1 MGEVNEQNFNIER
14 ALSNPILVATVATE
28 IVDLALGSKHLQL
41 SIFDDISGNK
51 KENFLRAEGVDE
63 EDLGIEGNLFV

>member
-1 MGEVNEQNFNIER
+1 MGEINEQNFNIESV
-14 ALSNPILVATVATE
+14 LSNPTLVVSVATDVVE
-28 IVDLALGSKHLQL
+28 LALGSKHLQL